1 MEINVEEI
9 VQQQIVADVLSKIP
23 DEQRN
28 AILEKSMT
36 KVLSDVFST
45 WKVES
50 AIKADAEKYMAEYI
64 RKPEVQAK
72 IKASVETSFDN
83 ILEGMVDV
91 FETRIDDTISSK
103 YISLK
108 KKET

>member
-1 MEINVEEI
+1 MEVHIEEI

-64 RKPEVQAK
+64 RQPEVQAR
-72 IKASVETSFDN
+72 IKASVETAFDN
-83 ILEGMVDV
+83 ILVGMVDA
-91 FETRIDDTISSK
+91 FETRIDDMITSNYVSF
-103 YISLK
+103 K
-108 KKET
+108 KKGM